1 MTMPDMPSPAR
12 KATENPPRAEFAF
25 STSTK
30 HRRNLTDTSA
40 RRRPFFANIV
50 PAKRSRPARDIK
62 GDGSGHQSLAPP
74 ADDVGDV
81 DDESSGGFEFSG
93 QHAPGRRVRQRV
105 RIDTS
110 ATSSIVA
117 PSVPLEVEGS
127 TTSHGSYAVPSPA
140 PAVKDFDMSLFR
152 KPGEWKCEAC
162 LVKNPSGGDK
172 CLSCEIPKP
181 GAGGG
186 GAAVAAGSGEL
197 GAMSSIVL

>member
-1 MTMPDMPSPAR
+1 MHLISPLDVILVRNCSELSRNVNDNAR
-12 KATENPPRAEFAF
+12 DAFTSAESDGESTAEFAF
-25 STSTK
+25 SISTK

-62 GDGSGHQSLAPP
+62 GDGSDHQSLVP

-81 DDESSGGFEFSG
+81 DDESSGGLEFSG

-110 ATSSIVA
+110 AMSSIMA
-117 PSVPLEVEGS
+117 PSIPLEVGGS

-140 PAVKDFDMSLFR
+140 PAVKGFGMSLFR
-152 KPGEWKCEAC
+152 KPGEWNVRLA
-162 LVKNPSGGDK
+162 S
-172 CLSCEIPKP
+172 
-181 GAGGG
+181 
-186 GAAVAAGSGEL
+186 
-197 GAMSSIVL
+197 